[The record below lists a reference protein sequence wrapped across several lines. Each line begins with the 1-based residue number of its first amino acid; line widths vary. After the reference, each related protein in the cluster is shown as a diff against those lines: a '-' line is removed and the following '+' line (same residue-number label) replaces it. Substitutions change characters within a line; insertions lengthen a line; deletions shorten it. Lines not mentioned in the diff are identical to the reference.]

1 MDQNPLATD
10 LTASASKVALE
21 KVIELSNLQAYE
33 IWRTMQLI
41 ATNGSLQGLPGP
53 VVQLAMDLNH
63 FLNAWK
69 VIAEKAIACERNT
82 CKRKRWAF
90 WLR

>member
-1 MDQNPLATD
+1 LVR
-10 LTASASKVALE
+10 KIALE
-21 KVIELSNLQAYE
+21 EAIELSGSQAYE

-41 ATNGSLQGLPGP
+41 ATNGSLQGLPDP

-69 VIAEKAIACERNT
+69 VVAEKALAYERNT
-82 CKRKRWAF
+82 RKQKRWAF
-90 WLR
+90 WVR